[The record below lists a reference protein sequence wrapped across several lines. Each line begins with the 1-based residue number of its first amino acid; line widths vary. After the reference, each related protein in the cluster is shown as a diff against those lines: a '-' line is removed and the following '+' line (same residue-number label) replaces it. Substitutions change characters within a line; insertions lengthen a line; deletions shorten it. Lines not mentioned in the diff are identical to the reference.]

1 MLRHTLLPAA
11 AVFIVL
17 ATQPAAADT
26 CTFES
31 SESGTFSSGANG
43 AGTFEIQDFSFDIEQ
58 TLNIGS
64 QTGGS
69 GAGKVTFNPFQI
81 TKKVDSATPLLFQSA
96 ISGAAFHTIRCSF
109 YGPNTS
115 KPYLTATLSEAVIS
129 KFKVEGNA
137 DGTPRAKFWFQ
148 YEKVEWQY

>member
-64 QTGGS
+64 QTGG
-69 GAGKVTFNPFQI
+69 
-81 TKKVDSATPLLFQSA
+81 L
-96 ISGAAFHTIRCSF
+96 
-109 YGPNTS
+109 
-115 KPYLTATLSEAVIS
+115 
-129 KFKVEGNA
+129 
-137 DGTPRAKFWFQ
+137 
-148 YEKVEWQY
+148 